1 MRMLKDYPGPDLE
14 IMYSKDAILKSLGS
28 QKSILVEVRYHLDHC
43 IVRFWNH
50 LFDETGILIC
60 LFSNLNI
67 FGNLKLSSKSVQ
79 ISNESYIRS

>member
-1 MRMLKDYPGPDLE
+1 MRMLKDDPEPDLE

-60 LFSNLNI
+60 LFSNI
-67 FGNLKLSSKSVQ
+67 FGNSKLSSKSVQ
-79 ISNESYIRS
+79 ISKGMLYV